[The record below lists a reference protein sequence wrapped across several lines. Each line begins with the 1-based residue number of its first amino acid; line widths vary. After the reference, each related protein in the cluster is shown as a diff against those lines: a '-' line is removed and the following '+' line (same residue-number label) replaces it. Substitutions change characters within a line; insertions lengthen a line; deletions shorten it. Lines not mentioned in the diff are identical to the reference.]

1 MNKPFIK
8 PKLTTHED
16 VLEALVE
23 EVSLS
28 MTIMVLIQERYHS
41 ISEHFDRDASSIKQ
55 FDPNVYP
62 QGSVNLGTANK
73 PVGKNDD
80 IDVDIVV
87 ELLRLKKTNLSQAEL
102 KVLIHKELQLYARQ
116 HNMMEPTDGKR
127 CSTLNYR
134 DHQHGNDKF
143 HVDVLPSIPDVEG
156 FSGVLTARGL
166 NPSLYSIDGAIAI
179 TCKKHPNYRIRSLN
193 WPVSNPKGYAK
204 WFEGKQQAVLA
215 ERRAH
220 LVASGAF
227 ASVEEIPL
235 FRANTPLQKVVK
247 ILKRDRDVTMGGDKD
262 KPISIILTTL
272 AAHAYNGENDI
283 VSALKSVLQNM
294 ENYIEKKNGKYYILN
309 PVNPAENFA
318 DRWELEPQKARKF
331 FAWLRQVQKTYGKFF
346 SSNIQNAPDV
356 LTSSLSE
363 KILDAIKSRLPTTI
377 TPVAV
382 RIKSEGD
389 RLAQSP
395 KAHKPWCQR

>member
-1 MNKPFIK
+1 
-8 PKLTTHED
+8 
-16 VLEALVE
+16 
-23 EVSLS
+23 
-28 MTIMVLIQERYHS
+28 
-41 ISEHFDRDASSIKQ
+41 
-55 FDPNVYP
+55 
-62 QGSVNLGTANK
+62 
-73 PVGKNDD
+73 
-80 IDVDIVV
+80 
-87 ELLRLKKTNLSQAEL
+87 
-102 KVLIHKELQLYARQ
+102 
-116 HNMMEPTDGKR
+116 MMEPTDGKR

-134 DHQHGNDKF
+134 DHQHGEAKF
-143 HVDVLPSIPDVEG
+143 HVDILPSIPDIEG
-156 FSGVLTARGL
+156 YSGALTARGL
-166 NPSLYSIDGAIAI
+166 DPSTYHVDGAIAI
-179 TCKKHPNYRIRSLN
+179 TCKRHPKYQVRCLD

-204 WFEGKQQAVLA
+204 WFEGRQRAVLS

-220 LVASGAF
+220 LVASGAY

-235 FRANTPLQKVVK
+235 FRVNTPLQKVVK

-272 AAHAYNGENDI
+272 AAHAYSGESDI
-283 VSALKSVLQNM
+283 ASALKSVLQNM
-294 ENYIEKKNGKYYILN
+294 EHHIEKTNGKYYILN

-331 FAWLRQVQKTYGKFF
+331 FIWLRQAQKTYGKFF
-346 SSNIQNAPDV
+346 VSSIQDAPDV

-395 KAHKPWCQR
+395 KAHKPWCQL